1 MRGAVQNIICL
12 VRSVGSAAAVSG
24 RPQRI
29 RRVGSNE
36 HASLC
41 FVVPVTLTRHCAKAE
56 TCPLGSRALSQKHRT
71 HASFIAHPQW
81 QRPLALA
88 AAAAAFTLL
97 LAAGLGREVAHHR
110 LVVPHEALHLA
121 HGVGVG
127 VGVQHHVVR

>member
-1 MRGAVQNIICL
+1 MD
-12 VRSVGSAAAVSG
+12 
-24 RPQRI
+24 P
-29 RRVGSNE
+29 
-36 HASLC
+36 
-41 FVVPVTLTRHCAKAE
+41 
-56 TCPLGSRALSQKHRT
+56 KHRT

-81 QRPLALA
+81 QRPLALAAA